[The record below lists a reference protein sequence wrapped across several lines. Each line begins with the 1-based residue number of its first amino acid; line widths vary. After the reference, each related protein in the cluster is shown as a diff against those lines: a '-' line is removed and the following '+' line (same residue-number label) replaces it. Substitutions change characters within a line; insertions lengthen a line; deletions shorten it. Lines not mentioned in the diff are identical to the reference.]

1 MLNELRGHPFPTQ
14 VSEAWIRGR
23 ARGQRKLDPEDFPV
37 LKEAALDTMS
47 DRSPTADQ
55 LLRRFQEAADRCN
68 AHAAEIS
75 RSDAEGAWTA

>member
-37 LKEAALDTMS
+37 LKEAALELQSTY
-47 DRSPTADQ
+47 PPETIV
-55 LLRRFQEAADRCN
+55 EAV
-68 AHAAEIS
+68 IS
-75 RSDAEGAWTA
+75 LARSDDPPHALPVYVQGLAAA